1 MRSAKAF
8 LNSRAIPLLV
18 VATFILGMLGYSQAA
33 RVNESKDG
41 NRDLAT
47 TYPKQSYQ
55 ASYEEHADPE
65 SGIMVVF
72 SDGLGHVRVESNFQ
86 NSKNPQTTIYDF
98 PGKKKFFLQES
109 GKTYMVSGM
118 SGIGM
123 GFMDEEMFRS
133 TGAENLGSKDING
146 RPADGYRSALLGD
159 GNSQIESW
167 FDQATGC
174 LMTSKT
180 KTITYTLSHY
190 TSAAPRPDLFQVPKE
205 YKEIPLGF

>member
-1 MRSAKAF
+1 MRSPSAF
-8 LNSRAIPLLV
+8 LNSRSIPILV

-33 RVNESKDG
+33 RVSETRDG

-47 TYPKQSYQ
+47 SYPKRAYQ
-55 ASYEEHADPE
+55 AAYEEHADTE

-98 PGKKKFFLQES
+98 PDKKKFFLQEAA
-109 GKTYMVSGM
+109 KTYMVSGM
-118 SGIGM
+118 SSLGM
-123 GFMDEEMFRS
+123 GFMDEEMFKS
-133 TGAENLGSKDING
+133 TAAESLGESVVNG
-146 RPADGYRSALLGD
+146 RPAVGYRSALLGD
-159 GNSQIESW
+159 GNSKIESW
-167 FDQATGC
+167 FDQSTGC

-180 KTITYTLSHY
+180 KTITYALDRY
-190 TSAAPRPDLFQVPKE
+190 TSEAPRADLFQVPKE